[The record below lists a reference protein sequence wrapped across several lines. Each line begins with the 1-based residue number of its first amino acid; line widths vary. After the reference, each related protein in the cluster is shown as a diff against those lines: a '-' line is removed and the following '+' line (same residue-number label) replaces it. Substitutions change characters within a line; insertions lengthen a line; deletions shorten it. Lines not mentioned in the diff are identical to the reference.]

1 MEGFTVIDGVSVF
14 VLAVSGLL
22 AYSRGFLREVLSI
35 IGWVVAAIA
44 AFMFAAD
51 VEPLMREI
59 PVVGEVIGNNCELGI
74 IVAAALVFIAALV
87 VASIFT
93 PLISGLVQN
102 SALGSLDQGLGFLFG
117 LARGAL
123 LIVVALIVYDR
134 VIAGGEGTPVVENS
148 RTIEILAQAQ
158 AQLAEALPEDGYRWI
173 TDHVEELL
181 GPCGGGLDQ
190 AENPEP
196 PATEGQG
203 EPTQ

>member
-1 MEGFTVIDGVSVF
+1 MEGFTVIDGVAVF
-14 VLAVSGLL
+14 VLAVSALL
-22 AYSRGFLREVLSI
+22 AYSRGFLREVMSI
-35 IGWVVAAIA
+35 IGWVVAAVA

-74 IVAAALVFIAALV
+74 IVAAAVVFVAALV

-102 SALGSLDQGLGFLFG
+102 SALSSVDQGLGFLFG

-134 VIAGGEGTPVVENS
+134 MIAGGEGAPMVENS
-148 RTIEILAQAQ
+148 RTIEVLAQAQ
-158 AQLAEALPEDGYRWI
+158 AQLAEALPEDGYQWI
-173 TDHVEELL
+173 TDHVDRLMS
-181 GPCGGGLDQ
+181 PCTGELDQ
-190 AENPEP
+190 AETPEP
-196 PATEGQG
+196 PATDGQAAPA
-203 EPTQ
+203 E

>member
-35 IGWVVAAIA
+35 VGWVVAAVA
-44 AFMFAAD
+44 AFMFAGD

-74 IVAAALVFIAALV
+74 IVAAALVFVAALV

-158 AQLAEALPEDGYRWI
+158 AQLAEALPEDGYKWI
-173 TDHVEELL
+173 TDHVQDLL
-181 GPCGGGLDQ
+181 GPCNGGLDS

-196 PATEGQG
+196 PATNGQTAPA
-203 EPTQ
+203 E